1 MKIIVAHP
9 GKQHSYRLASAL
21 KKEGSLKY
29 YITTFYAKD
38 SSVITRLLRYIAR
51 GNNLKRLNSHRN
63 NELNDNDVKV
73 FCELGG
79 LIEILVSRLDS
90 SRNIYRW
97 IHRRV
102 SNRFGVKVAKL
113 AITENVDAVVAYDSN
128 ATSCFRF
135 LKQNAPEIVR
145 ILDVSSAPRPF
156 LKTVYD
162 QEIGKTGRNDL
173 RSGNQHLWNKR
184 LMSRFQ
190 TEIEDTQFFI
200 VPSDYIRKGLRNC
213 GVRDGQIITVPYGAN
228 VSSNGKRRSLS
239 EHEQIRFLFVGNATY
254 QKGLPYLLACMKQLK
269 GEALLTITGRYNAK
283 DWFVKASLKDSN
295 IEYTGFITGDKMQKI
310 YEEADVMIVPSFSE
324 GMSQVGIEAM
334 ACGLPVICTTNSGV
348 NDLVTEGKN
357 GFVIE
362 PGDQEQLIEK
372 MRWFIGHKER
382 IKEMGANARDV
393 AQDYSWSRYEI
404 NVAAALH
411 KILDEKPNQLKYRK
425 CTD

>member
-1 MKIIVAHP
+1 MRIIVAHP

-21 KKEGSLKY
+21 KKDGSLTY
-29 YITTFYAKD
+29 YITTFYAKE
-38 SSVITRLLRYIAR
+38 SSMITRSLRYIVR
-51 GNNLKRLNSHRN
+51 GNDLKRLSSHRN
-63 NELNDNDVKV
+63 NELNDNDVKL
-73 FCELGG
+73 FCEIGG
-79 LIEILVSRLDS
+79 LTEIIASRLDS

-113 AITENVDAVVAYDSN
+113 AIEEKVDAVVAYDSN
-128 ATSCFRF
+128 ATTCFRF

-162 QEIGKTGRNDL
+162 YEIDKSGRSDL
-173 RSGNQHLWNKR
+173 RRANRHLWNKR
-184 LMSRFQ
+184 LLSRFQ
-190 TEIEDTQFFI
+190 TEINDAQFFV
-200 VPSDYIRKGLRNC
+200 VPSDYIGTGLKKC
-213 GVRDGQIITVPYGAN
+213 GVKDEQIITVPYGAN
-228 VSSNGKRRSLS
+228 VSSDVSHRTLY
-239 EHEQIRFLFVGNATY
+239 EHEQVRFLFVGNATY

-269 GEALLTITGRYNAK
+269 GEALLTVTGRYNSK
-283 DWFVKASLKDSN
+283 DWFVKDSLQDSN
-295 IEYTGFITGDKMQKI
+295 IEFTGFITGDRMQKI

-334 ACGLPVICTTNSGV
+334 ACGLPIICTTNSGV
-348 NDLVTEGKN
+348 NDLVIEGKN

-372 MRWFIGHKER
+372 MSWFIGHKER
-382 IKEMGANARDV
+382 IKEMGENARDV
-393 AQDYSWSRYEI
+393 ARDYSWSRYEI